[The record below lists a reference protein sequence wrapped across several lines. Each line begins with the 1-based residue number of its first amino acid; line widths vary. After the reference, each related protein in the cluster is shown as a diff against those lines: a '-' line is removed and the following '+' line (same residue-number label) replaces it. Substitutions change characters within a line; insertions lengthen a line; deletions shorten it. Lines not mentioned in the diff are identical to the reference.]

1 MKCWVLV
8 FVCCQFGVRA
18 QFQFNFTDFIPVV
31 ADGQNLSKAWDGGLN
46 TPQFSS
52 LDYDYDGDDDL
63 LVFDRGADQIRLYK
77 QVANGGVAT
86 YQLDLRAHLF
96 FPPHLILFL

>member
-52 LDYDYDGDDDL
+52 LDYDYDGDEADVD
-63 LVFDRGADQIRLYK
+63 VGGRVGAAAQEER
-77 QVANGGVAT
+77 QT
-86 YQLDLRAHLF
+86 
-96 FPPHLILFL
+96 